1 MHRRPLGRGRWLAAL
16 AAVVIVVGCLLPWWQ
31 VGGGAGEMPVTSENG
46 FVGSGILVFFT
57 ALATIALFTLPYA
70 TDRPVAIDRA
80 LSYAALVA
88 VGWIGLVIRIV
99 DLASVNVDAILPQR
113 APGLWLTALGLIL
126 LSRAT
131 YEIAREPAYR

>member
-1 MHRRPLGRGRWLAAL
+1 M
-16 AAVVIVVGCLLPWWQ
+16 
-31 VGGGAGEMPVTSENG
+31 
-46 FVGSGILVFFT
+46 FFA

-80 LSYAALVA
+80 LSYVALVI
-88 VGWIGLVIRIV
+88 VGWIGLVVRV
-99 DLASVNVDAILPQR
+99 VELVAVNVTIESILPQR
-113 APGLWLTALGLIL
+113 APGLWLAALGLIV

>member
-1 MHRRPLGRGRWLAAL
+1 M
-16 AAVVIVVGCLLPWWQ
+16 V
-31 VGGGAGEMPVTSENG
+31 
-46 FVGSGILVFFT
+46 
-57 ALATIALFTLPYA
+57 
-70 TDRPVAIDRA
+70 IDRA

>member
-1 MHRRPLGRGRWLAAL
+1 MHRRPLGRGRRLAAL
-16 AAVVIVVGCLLPWWQ
+16 AAVIIVIGCLLPWWQ
-31 VGGGAGEMPVTSENG
+31 VGGGTGEMPLFSENG

-80 LSYAALVA
+80 VSYIALAV
-88 VGWIGLVIRIV
+88 VGWIGLAIRLV
-99 DLASVNVDAILPQR
+99 TLASVNVDAILPQR
-113 APGLWLTALGLIL
+113 APGLWLAALGLII
-126 LSRAT
+126 LSRAA